1 MRENKE
7 YLLKNIKLVANL
19 VGIINTENLLKDIE
33 NLDEGYVCINRFF
46 YEIVKS
52 KRQARELDL
61 KEFTVVYFEK
71 IKDDWYEIKILSH
84 YNLLC

>member
-33 NLDEGYVCINRFF
+33 NLDEGYVCINKFF
-46 YEIVKS
+46 YEIFKT
-52 KRQARELDL
+52 KKEIKKLNLQ
-61 KEFTVVYFEK
+61 EFTVVYFKK
-71 IKDDWYEIKILSH
+71 IKNDWYEIKIINHFDL
-84 YNLLC
+84 